1 MEAVILA
8 GGRGTRLNS
17 VVTDVPK
24 PMAKIGD
31 KPFLQYSLDH
41 LVSQGV
47 ERFILAVGYK
57 YEAVRAFFGQTYQG
71 VPIEYSIEYEPLG
84 TGGALRQAMN
94 RVEGKDFL
102 AINGDSLFKIPL
114 APLRHFHEQTGAVL
128 TVALKRMSD
137 CGRYGSV
144 RVNAEGRF
152 SSFEEKRSGVSG
164 AINGGVYLLR
174 RKFLSELN
182 LPERFSFEQD
192 VLENMCSH
200 CPFYA
205 IEFTDYFIDIGIP
218 EDYARAAD
226 ELNV

>member
-31 KPFLQYSLDH
+31 SPFLQYTLDH
-41 LVSQGV
+41 LLSQGV
-47 ERFILAVGYK
+47 DRFILAVGYK
-57 YEAVRAFFGQTYQG
+57 YEVVQTFFGNTYQG
-71 VPIEYSIEYEPLG
+71 VPIEYSIEDEPLG
-84 TGGALRQAMN
+84 TGGALRQAIS
-94 RVEGKDFL
+94 RVVGKDFL

-114 APLRHFHEQTGAVL
+114 EPLRLFHNQTGAVL

-144 RVNAEGRF
+144 RVEGDGRI
-152 SSFEEKRSGVSG
+152 SSFEEKRAGTSG
-164 AINGGVYLLR
+164 AINGGVYILSR
-174 RKFLSELN
+174 EFLTELN
-182 LPERFSFEQD
+182 LPKRCSFEED
-192 VLENMCSH
+192 VLENLCSQG
-200 CPFYA
+200 PFHA
-205 IEFTDYFIDIGIP
+205 MEFTDYFIDIGIP

-226 ELNV
+226 ELNT